1 MPVDSLYHAKEGLV
15 DEKGYPALEEIKI
28 NKN

>member
-15 DEKGYPALEEIKI
+15 DEEGYPALEELRI